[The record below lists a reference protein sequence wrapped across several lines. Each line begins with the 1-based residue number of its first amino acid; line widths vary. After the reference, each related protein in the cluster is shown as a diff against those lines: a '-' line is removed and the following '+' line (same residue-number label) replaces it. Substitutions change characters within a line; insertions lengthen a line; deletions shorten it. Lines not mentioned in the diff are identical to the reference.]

1 MQTASYWIKRLGLLP
16 HPEGGYYG
24 PMYRS
29 DETMPAAALP
39 ARYGGDRKL
48 GSSIYF
54 MVTETGFSA
63 FHRLKTDE
71 IWHFYTGS
79 PLSLHL
85 IHPAGRHEKQVLG
98 PAFDAGERFQF
109 VVRADTWFAAEVTNP
124 GAYAL
129 LGCTLAPGFDFADFE
144 LAQQASLA
152 GQYPQHA
159 ALIHRLT
166 RG

>member
-1 MQTASYWIKRLGLLP
+1 MQTATYWIERLGLLA

-29 DETMPAAALP
+29 EEQIPATALP
-39 ARYGGDRKL
+39 ARYGGGRKL

-54 MVTETGFSA
+54 LVTETGFSA

-79 PLSLHL
+79 PLHLHL
-85 IHPAGRHEKQVLG
+85 IHPGGRHETQALG

-109 VVRADTWFAAEVTNP
+109 VVRAGAWFAAEVTNP

-129 LGCTLAPGFDFADFE
+129 LGCTLAPGFEFADFE
-144 LAQQASLA
+144 LAQQALLA
-152 GQYPQHA
+152 AQYPQHA
-159 ALIHRLT
+159 ALIRRLT